1 MGIFTPKNKFMEMMK
16 TTLDTNKYFIENK
29 KEEDNMAEINTK
41 STTFTA
47 NINAASDY
55 YVKNTISDDISDL
68 NNKYDKC
75 KSFTEQQIKLNKQFK
90 NNSDRINR
98 KLSASTDNII
108 TCINE
113 NHNKSY
119 DVLDKTYDSVKQY
132 LEEICLIR
140 RYESRI
146 EDLIAKIINME
157 NTIVFILKIYGL
169 LILSTFIAVLYLVF
183 RN

>member
-29 KEEDNMAEINTK
+29 KEENNMADINTEP
-41 STTFTA
+41 TFTA
-47 NINAASDY
+47 NISADPDY
-55 YVKNTISDDISDL
+55 YVRNTISDDINDL
-68 NNKYDKC
+68 NNKYDEY

-113 NHNKSY
+113 THNKSY
-119 DVLDKTYDSVKQY
+119 DILDKTYDSVKQY

-140 RYESRI
+140 RYEERI
-146 EDLIAKIINME
+146 KDLIDRIINIE
-157 NTIVFILKIYGL
+157 NTIIFILKIYGL
-169 LILSTFIAVLYLVF
+169 LILSTFITALYLVF